1 MLFNNS
7 KKTNL
12 NYNYAVY
19 VESTIA
25 HDGDQIILGPNA
37 VKLDKKRWF
46 KNLNNFFNFIEYN
59 YNLKIVIASH
69 PKIDH
74 KKNSNIYGHR
84 KVIKDK
90 ARDLIQNANLV
101 FLERSSAI
109 NFVIKFKKPAMIIH
123 NEETIST
130 SYNKRTHIGLSKL
143 TGIRNIDIEK
153 FSKKD
158 LKDLYFVNKDKYL
171 HFYKKYMNFK
181 NIKLPN
187 YIILKKKYL
196 SL

>member
-1 MLFNNS
+1 MTKLFNNS

-109 NFVIKFKKPAMIIH
+109 NFVIKFK
-123 NEETIST
+123 S
-130 SYNKRTHIGLSKL
+130 
-143 TGIRNIDIEK
+143 
-153 FSKKD
+153 
-158 LKDLYFVNKDKYL
+158 
-171 HFYKKYMNFK
+171 
-181 NIKLPN
+181 LP
-187 YIILKKKYL
+187 
-196 SL
+196 